1 MSPRRSRTLLVVA
14 LSAAVV
20 LSVAVA
26 AVLGLQRR
34 SVEISVTDVNVVPGA
49 PENDTT
55 MVHARLV
62 LHNVG
67 RSPAHFAWL
76 TLFAYDS
83 AKGTLFDAF
92 AHVEVVLGPGE
103 TRTFSETTTVT
114 GQWSTVAF
122 TVKVFPSGAPGWE
135 RTLVPDQPVTWT
147 SW

>member
-1 MSPRRSRTLLVVA
+1 MNPRKSRTLLAVA
-14 LSAAVV
+14 LSAALV
-20 LSVAVA
+20 LSGAVA
-26 AVLGLQRR
+26 AVLVLQRGT
-34 SVEISVTDVNVVPGA
+34 VEISVTDVEVVPGA

-55 MVHARLV
+55 AVHVRLV

-67 RSPAHFAWL
+67 RSAAHFAWL

-83 AKGTLFDAF
+83 VKGTLFDTF

-103 TRTFSETTTVT
+103 TQTFSETTTVT

-122 TVKVFPSGAPGWE
+122 TLKVFPSGAPSWE